1 MVAQTQ
7 KLIIMKK
14 IRRITIDYFCC
25 SINDID
31 ALERVNTNDINDVQ
45 ITIVSQSSLHQFWVS
60 QDFAKGLIEG
70 MNDLDKKYSI
80 ILYEY

>member
-31 ALERVNTNDINDVQ
+31 ASIGWGDYRKIERKI
-45 ITIVSQSSLHQFWVS
+45 
-60 QDFAKGLIEG
+60 
-70 MNDLDKKYSI
+70 
-80 ILYEY
+80 

>member
-45 ITIVSQSSLHQFWVS
+45 ITIVSQSSLHQFWYHKIS
-60 QDFAKGLIEG
+60 QKVL
-70 MNDLDKKYSI
+70 LKV
-80 ILYEY
+80 